1 MKTTITFE
9 RLMPTTADGELIKVT
24 TLYSS
29 FDKEEIDNLQ
39 KDLQKSIGAGIT
51 MLETEN
57 DDKCV
62 GCYWNYNGFCTCQG
76 LRPCNYEEAKDE

>member
-1 MKTTITFE
+1 MKTIITFE
-9 RLMPTTADGELIKVT
+9 RLTPTTADGELIKVI

-51 MLETEN
+51 MLGGGE
-57 DDKCV
+57 
-62 GCYWNYNGFCTCQG
+62 
-76 LRPCNYEEAKDE
+76 